1 MPIGRS
7 TIDLVDDAALLE
19 QLQSGDATAFE
30 TLVRRYQASM
40 TQVARYY
47 VGSTSSAE
55 DVVQETWIAVL
66 KGLESFEGRSSFKT
80 WLFSILTNRARSI
93 GVREHRS
100 VPVDLQGPVPTVAAS
115 RFNEGGMWAAPP
127 IPFEDAIVDGQSDP
141 GLIKIVRSAIAELGE
156 PGKTV
161 VTLRDVEGLSTREV
175 ADILD
180 LSEANVRVILH
191 RTRAKIRGTIEERKG
206 QRS

>member
-1 MPIGRS
+1 M
-7 TIDLVDDAALLE
+7 DDAALLE
-19 QLQSGDATAFE
+19 ELRRGDASAFE

-55 DVVQETWIAVL
+55 DVVQETWIAVIR
-66 KGLESFEGRSSFKT
+66 GLESFEGRSSFKT

-93 GVREHRS
+93 GAREHRS
-100 VPVDLQGPVPTVAAS
+100 VPVDLQGTVPAVAAS

-127 IPFEDAIVDGQSDP
+127 VPFEDTVVEAEHDP
-141 GLIKIVRSAIAELGE
+141 VLLEIVRSASADLGE

-175 ADILD
+175 AEL
-180 LSEANVRVILH
+180 LELTEANVRVILH
-191 RTRAKIRGTIEERKG
+191 RSRAKIRSTVEERKG
-206 QRS
+206 RRS